1 MSDHSS
7 QLSWTASPW
16 TTWIEINGPSHLRF
30 VQGLCSNDVVAL
42 EVEQGCEA
50 FIPTVQGKI
59 LAHGYLWKSTDRIEF
74 MGLGNQAPDL
84 MAHLQKYALIEDVEV
99 TDQSDQSNAILVW
112 GEGLVAC
119 LREMLGEEV
128 IGGGLTQGE
137 ALWEGNSL
145 RLYFPKALNVEAV
158 EIRGK
163 QAEMFADR
171 LSQHGV
177 AEVGVD
183 VFDQARIVHRFP
195 WHGIDITAEHLA
207 QEANRDDQAI
217 SFKKGCYLG
226 QETIARIDALG
237 HVNKKLVAVQLPCDV
252 PHLPQPIMVE
262 GKEIGQITSAA
273 EVDGKFVGL
282 AMIRRSHNAPGTRIE
297 CEMGTIEVI

>member
-1 MSDHSS
+1 MPDQCA

-16 TTWIEINGPSHLRF
+16 TTWIEITGPSHLRF

-42 EVEQGCEA
+42 EVGQGCEA

-59 LAHGYLWKSTDRIEF
+59 LAHGYLWKSSDRIEF

-99 TDQSDQSNAILVW
+99 TDQGDHSKAILVW
-112 GEGLVAC
+112 GEGLIVC
-119 LREMLGEEV
+119 LQTLLGGEAV
-128 IGGGLTQGE
+128 MGSLTQGNV
-137 ALWEGNSL
+137 AWEGHSL
-145 RLYFPKALNVEAV
+145 RLSFPTALNVDAV
-158 EIRGK
+158 EIRGE
-163 QAEMFADR
+163 QAEAFAAQ
-171 LSQHGV
+171 LSQRGA

-183 VFDQARIVHRFP
+183 AFDQARIAHRFP
-195 WHGIDITAEHLA
+195 CHGIDITAEHLA

-237 HVNKKLVAVQLPCDV
+237 HVNKKLVAVQLPCEV
-252 PHLPQPIMVE
+252 SHLPQPITVE

-273 EVDGKFVGL
+273 NLDGKFVGL

-297 CEMGTIEVI
+297 SELGTIEVI